1 MANEQN
7 LRPFDTLT
15 EKEQRE
21 IRSKGGKASGEAR
34 KQRADLRKALET
46 LLEGKTPNGTTY
58 QEDVALG
65 LLQNAI
71 NGKKGGNPKAFEV
84 IAKMIGQYDDTTQV
98 EIPKLEIEIVDNEK
112 EIQDGE

>member
-7 LRPFDTLT
+7 LKPVRTT
-15 EKEQRE
+15 SEARE
-21 IRSKGGKASGEAR
+21 LGRRGGVASGEAR
-34 KQRADLRKALET
+34 RRKADLRRTLEALLQGKA
-46 LLEGKTPNGTTY
+46 PNGTTY
-58 QEDVALG
+58 EENIALG
-65 LLQNAI
+65 LMQNAI
-71 NGKKGGNPKAFEV
+71 DSKGGGNPKAFEV